1 MAKTKSEI
9 NQVTNI
15 TDADEK
21 LKALEAARLQIEKQ
35 FGQGSIM
42 KLGSKTE
49 TSSIEVIPSGSILLD
64 EALGI
69 GGYPRGRII
78 EIFGPE
84 SSGKTTLALHVVAE
98 AQKRGGIAA
107 FVDAEHALDPQYAQK
122 LGVNIDELWV
132 AQPDAGEQALE
143 ITENLVR
150 SGAVDV
156 IVVDSVAALTP
167 QAEIDGEMGDSH
179 MGLQARLMS
188 QALRKLT
195 AIISRSKCILI
206 FINQIRMKIGIAYGN
221 PETTTGGNALKFYSS
236 VRIEV
241 RKGEVLGKDEDE
253 AWGNKV
259 RIKVVKNKVA
269 PPFRK
274 VELEILFGK
283 GISPYGSLLDCAVK
297 YELIDKKGAWYSYK
311 EDKIGQGHDNA
322 VKFLEDNPDIAIDL
336 EKTLRAQ
343 LFPNQK
349 YVSSFVK
356 TDQAAESGAAGKT
369 LSGSG
374 TGEAAAAKTGVSK
387 AAASVKPEDAKS
399 DKEADAQAAP
409 AGKKSMLEK
418 AALASG
424 KTENLNADS
433 ATVSAA
439 HKSKPGSAFDGD
451 NELF

>member
-21 LKALEAARLQIEKQ
+21 LKALEAARLQIEKE
-35 FGQGSIM
+35 FGQGSLM
-42 KLGSKTE
+42 KLGAKTAA
-49 TSSIEVIPSGSILLD
+49 SGIEVIPSGSILLD

-221 PETTTGGNALKFYSS
+221 PETTTETRYASKLSRTKLRRRSERLNWKFYSA
-236 VRIEV
+236 RE
-241 RKGEVLGKDEDE
+241 
-253 AWGNKV
+253 
-259 RIKVVKNKVA
+259 
-269 PPFRK
+269 FR
-274 VELEILFGK
+274 
-283 GISPYGSLLDCAVK
+283 P
-297 YELIDKKGAWYSYK
+297 
-311 EDKIGQGHDNA
+311 
-322 VKFLEDNPDIAIDL
+322 
-336 EKTLRAQ
+336 T
-343 LFPNQK
+343 
-349 YVSSFVK
+349 
-356 TDQAAESGAAGKT
+356 AAYWTAR
-369 LSGSG
+369 
-374 TGEAAAAKTGVSK
+374 
-387 AAASVKPEDAKS
+387 
-399 DKEADAQAAP
+399 
-409 AGKKSMLEK
+409 
-418 AALASG
+418 
-424 KTENLNADS
+424 
-433 ATVSAA
+433 
-439 HKSKPGSAFDGD
+439 
-451 NELF
+451 

>member
-1 MAKTKSEI
+1 MAKSKAEI
-9 NQVTNI
+9 NQVTSI

-21 LKALEAARLQIEKQ
+21 LKALEAARLQIEKE
-35 FGQGSIM
+35 FGQGSLM
-42 KLGSKTE
+42 KLGAKTE
-49 TSSIEVIPSGSILLD
+49 ASGIEVIPSGSILLD

-374 TGEAAAAKTGVSK
+374 EASAAAKTGVSK
-387 AAASVKPEDAKS
+387 AAASVKPEAAKA
-399 DKEADAQAAP
+399 DKEADAQAAPP

-418 AALASG
+418 AALAAE
-424 KTENLNADS
+424 KTESFQAS
-433 ATVSAA
+433 STAASAA